1 MIGLHNLNNQVA
13 ILLVDF
19 DVWCGMYV
27 ARLFF
32 RKRVD
37 LCASRQWRI
46 QAGEGEEEGDARDA
60 FPLLDPEFIF
70 IVFGKNLAK

>member
-32 RKRVD
+32 RERVD

-46 QAGEGEEEGDARDA
+46 QAGEGRGDARDA
-60 FPLLDPEFIF
+60 CALLGPVSFIF
-70 IVFGKNLAK
+70 ID

>member
-1 MIGLHNLNNQVA
+1 MIGLHDLNNQVA

-32 RKRVD
+32 RERVD

-46 QAGEGEEEGDARDA
+46 QAGEGEGGRQGRVSPRSQ
-60 FPLLDPEFIF
+60 FHSFS
-70 IVFGKNLAK
+70 